1 MRGDYIIL
9 YIYMVLFMLFNE
21 INASGRTPKF
31 VNVDEDG
38 NLRGETTDVTYKS
51 SIECEWPG
59 DRSTCIL
66 PVNGKH
72 FHEWTPI
79 EPMLE
84 GVHTLHTIE

>member
-38 NLRGETTDVTYKS
+38 NLRGETTDVTKIFDAKKTLGSAFVTLFYQLWYLLKQ
-51 SIECEWPG
+51 G
-59 DRSTCIL
+59 LGL
-66 PVNGKH
+66 P
-72 FHEWTPI
+72 
-79 EPMLE
+79 
-84 GVHTLHTIE
+84 